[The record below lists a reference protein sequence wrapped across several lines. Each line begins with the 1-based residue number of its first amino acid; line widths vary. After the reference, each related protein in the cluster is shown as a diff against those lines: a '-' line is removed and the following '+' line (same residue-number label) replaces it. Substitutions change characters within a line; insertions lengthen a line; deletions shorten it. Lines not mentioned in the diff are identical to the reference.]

1 MNWMNHAMGWGWP
14 GMLLIW
20 IVSVLLIVELVNIL
34 AALMD
39 RESPDTADK
48 GVSKQDSPA
57 TAWISSLRA
66 HFGDWRRAN
75 AEAHAK
81 SKPGAC
87 CAAPPPGAG
96 NLPRHGNGMH

>member
-1 MNWMNHAMGWGWP
+1 MNWIDHSMGWP

-20 IVSVLLIVELVNIL
+20 IVSVLLIIGLVNIL

-39 RESPDTADK
+39 RESPDTADE
-48 GVSKQDSPA
+48 GDNKQDAPV
-57 TAWISSLRA
+57 TAWLSSLRTR
-66 HFGDWRRAN
+66 FKDWRRAN

-87 CAAPPPGAG
+87 CAVPPPGAG
-96 NLPRHGNGMH
+96 NQPRHGNGMH

>member
-1 MNWMNHAMGWGWP
+1 MNWMDHSMGWP

-20 IVSVLLIVELVNIL
+20 IVSVLLIVEMVNIL

-39 RESPDTADK
+39 RESPDTADE

-57 TAWISSLRA
+57 TAWISHLRT
-66 HFGDWRRAN
+66 HFKDWRSAN
-75 AEAHAK
+75 AEAHAR

-96 NLPRHGNGMH
+96 NQPRHGNGMH

>member
-1 MNWMNHAMGWGWP
+1 MNWMDHSMGWP

-20 IVSVLLIVELVNIL
+20 IVSVLLIGEMVNIL

-39 RESPDTADK
+39 RESPDTADE

-57 TAWISSLRA
+57 TAWISILRTR
-66 HFGDWRRAN
+66 FNDWRRAN

-81 SKPGAC
+81 SKPGGC
-87 CAAPPPGAG
+87 CAAPPLGVG
-96 NLPRHGNGMH
+96 NQPRHGNGMH

>member
-1 MNWMNHAMGWGWP
+1 MNWMDHSMGWP

-20 IVSVLLIVELVNIL
+20 IVSVLLIVGLVNIL
-34 AALMD
+34 AHLMD
-39 RESPDTADK
+39 HESPKTGDE
-48 GVSKQDSPA
+48 GVSNQDVPA
-57 TAWISSLRA
+57 TAWLSSLRTNFKA
-66 HFGDWRRAN
+66 WRRTN